1 MQELT
6 KGEMYLRTEKVAV
19 ITGATRGIGNA
30 VALQLAKDGYAIVGC
45 GTMDPARAEGHM
57 REIADASPEFLYVQA
72 DVSREEDRRNLI
84 DRTLE
89 RFGRIDVLV
98 NNAGVGSLVR
108 TNILD
113 VTEESLDRVF
123 GINLKGYLFL
133 GQLAAKQMI
142 KQVEAGDPAPK
153 PVIINMSSI
162 SAYTLSVMRGEYC
175 MSKAA
180 IAMLTKLLAF
190 ALADYGI
197 NVYEIR
203 PGNILSDMTLPVK
216 EHFDKLIADGLHPLR
231 RWGTG
236 EDCAKAVSAICKG
249 YLPYTTGS
257 AIDVDGGFHMKWI
270 D

>member
-1 MQELT
+1 M
-6 KGEMYLRTEKVAV
+6 
-19 ITGATRGIGNA
+19 
-30 VALQLAKDGYAIVGC
+30 
-45 GTMDPARAEGHM
+45 
-57 REIADASPEFLYVQA
+57 
-72 DVSREEDRRNLI
+72 
-84 DRTLE
+84 
-89 RFGRIDVLV
+89 
-98 NNAGVGSLVR
+98 R

-231 RWGTG
+231 RWGPART
-236 EDCAKAVSAICKG
+236 ARRPSPRSAR
-249 YLPYTTGS
+249 LPALHEPAPPSTSTAAS
-257 AIDVDGGFHMKWI
+257 T
-270 D
+270 

>member
-57 REIADASPEFLYVQA
+57 KEIADASPEFLYVQA

-123 GINLKGYLFL
+123 GINLK
-133 GQLAAKQMI
+133 
-142 KQVEAGDPAPK
+142 VEAGDPAPK

>member
-57 REIADASPEFLYVQA
+57 KEIADASPEFLYVQA

-236 EDCAKAVSAICKG
+236 EDCKG

>member
-1 MQELT
+1 MHD
-6 KGEMYLRTEKVAV
+6 GKVAI

-30 VALQLAKDGYAIVGC
+30 VALQLAKDGFVIAGC
-45 GTMDPARAEGHM
+45 GTSGRTRAEEQMG
-57 REIADASPEFLYVQA
+57 EIIKAAPEFLYVQT
-72 DVSREEDRRNLI
+72 DVSSDADRRRLVEL
-84 DRTLE
+84 TLE

-98 NNAGVGSLVR
+98 NNAGVGSLER

-113 VTEESLDRVF
+113 VTEESLDRVLN
-123 GINLKGYLFL
+123 INLKGYLFL
-133 GQLAAKQMI
+133 AQLAAKQMI
-142 KQVEAGDPAPK
+142 KQVQADDSAPK

-180 IAMLTKLLAF
+180 IAMMVKLLAF

-216 EHFDKLIADGLHPLR
+216 EHFDKLIEDGLHPLR

-236 EDCAKAVSAICKG
+236 EDCALAVSTICKG
-249 YLPYTTGS
+249 YLPYSTG
-257 AIDVDGGFHMKWI
+257 AVIDVDGGFHMKWI